1 MGEVEFIK
9 WAILA
14 ILGGFVWFLKRTITD
29 NETEISRLN
38 AEVNDIKL
46 NYLHRN
52 DFREFKEELRQMF
65 DRLREDIKEIKH
77 EKG

>member
-29 NETEISRLN
+29 NEAEISRLN
-38 AEVNDIKL
+38 TEVNDIKL

>member
-1 MGEVEFIK
+1 MIELEFVR
-9 WAILA
+9 WATFA

-29 NETEISRLN
+29 NEAEISRLTH
-38 AEVNDIKL
+38 EVNGIKL
-46 NYLHRN
+46 NYLHRD
-52 DFREFKEELRQMF
+52 DFREFKEELRNMF

>member
-29 NETEISRLN
+29 NEAEISRLN